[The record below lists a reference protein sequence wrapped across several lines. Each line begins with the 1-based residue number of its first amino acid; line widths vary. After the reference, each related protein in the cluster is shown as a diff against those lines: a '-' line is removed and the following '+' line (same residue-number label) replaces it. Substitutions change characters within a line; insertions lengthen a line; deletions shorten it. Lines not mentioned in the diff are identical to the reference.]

1 METVI
6 QGVTYVSGVVY
17 VSQEAFEYQ
26 SCKGCVGNC
35 RASMSEEEKQEA
47 RVLCGALP
55 HCSENGGIIFIRK
68 LEAISTSEARSD
80 GVKTDLIADPRYERG
95 YDAGYSLGLAHG
107 HTKGYDEAVAK
118 YRVPVSITP
127 SQAFARAT
135 DPSTSHQA
143 AEAVARKAGKIADL
157 ILVELGSGGLRPP
170 TYGLTGKQLAQRT
183 GVPLNSITPR
193 FAQLVRKGLIYA
205 YSGTGR
211 ETVWALGNGVAA

>member
-1 METVI
+1 MEAVI
-6 QGVTYVSGVVY
+6 QGVAY
-17 VSQEAFEYQ
+17 VSQEASEYQ

-47 RVLCGALP
+47 RVLCATLP
-55 HCSENGGIIFIRK
+55 HCCENGGIIFIRK
-68 LEAISTSEARSD
+68 LEAISTSEAKPVPTPDAKSEYD
-80 GVKTDLIADPRYERG
+80 KG
-95 YDAGYSLGLAHG
+95 YAVGLTKG
-107 HTKGYDEAVAK
+107 FTKGYAAAVAK

-143 AEAVARKAGKIADL
+143 AEVMTRKAGKIADL

-205 YSGTGR
+205 YSGAGR
-211 ETVWALGNGVAA
+211 ETVWALGNGVSA